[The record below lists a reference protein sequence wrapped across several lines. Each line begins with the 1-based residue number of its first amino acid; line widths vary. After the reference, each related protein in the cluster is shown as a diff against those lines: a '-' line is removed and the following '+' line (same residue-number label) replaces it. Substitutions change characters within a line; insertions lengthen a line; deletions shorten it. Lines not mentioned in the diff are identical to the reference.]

1 MKKFGLAIP
10 PPHQN
15 NRLVSNSYLDS
26 GRTLV
31 EMLSVLA
38 IMGVLSLIGLYSYR
52 QAIAKMHANKL
63 IYEANKRATV
73 VSTQIIFV
81 NGKGNLNEFTTN
93 EFGYG
98 TFPTG
103 EITPHGEQFDISI
116 TGVAK
121 DICQKMQNN
130 VGGMIVG
137 FAPETCTE
145 ENTIALTYNNDLSE
159 TPMVSN
165 GSGSARTP
173 LPEDGPAADDGTTC
187 SGERKGECQVCNN
200 GVYIDSD
207 AYCLTHGGGS
217 CIAGEC
223 KTLGCTSNGD
233 CRTIDPDN
241 CGNGECFCHFKNN
254 VDNCTG
260 PLTSG
265 TCTLKSTKY
274 ARTVTLNG
282 RDYIIGSYN
291 GTKNLDWYSAK
302 NFCAAY
308 GQRMMTLAELGC
320 TTSSCPSDSLYTQI
334 YTALGGAS
342 TWALDES
349 SNCRTYYVSGTNRVS
364 PCTKSD
370 GYALV
375 YCH

>member
-1 MKKFGLAIP
+1 MMK
-10 PPHQN
+10 HN
-15 NRLVSNSYLDS
+15 ES
-26 GRTLV
+26 GRTML
-31 EMLSVLA
+31 EMLGVFA

-52 QAIAKMHANKL
+52 YAITKLHANEL

-73 VSTQIIFV
+73 VSAQILFV
-81 NGKGNLNEFTTN
+81 NGIGNLNEFTAN

-103 EITPHGEQFDISI
+103 EIMPHGEQFDISI

-121 DICQKMQNN
+121 DICQNMKNN
-130 VGGMIVG
+130 IGGVIVG
-137 FAPETCTE
+137 FSPETCAE
-145 ENTIALTYNNDLSE
+145 ENTITLTYNNDLSE
-159 TPMVSN
+159 APIEN
-165 GSGSARTP
+165 SGAGGVRVP
-173 LPEDGPAADDGTTC
+173 LPEDGLTADDGSAC

-200 GVYIDSD
+200 GVYVDSD
-207 AYCLTHGGGS
+207 AVCIAKGGGM
-217 CIAGEC
+217 CIDGKC
-223 KTLGCTSNGD
+223 KTLGCLSNGD
-233 CRTIDPDN
+233 CRSIDPTN

-274 ARTVTLNG
+274 LRTITLNG
-282 RDYIIGSYN
+282 HDYVIGSYN

-320 TTSSCPSDSLYTQI
+320 TSSSCSTDSLYTQI

-342 TWALDES
+342 TWVLDER
-349 SNCRTYYVSGTNRVS
+349 SNCWTYYVSGTSRVS

-375 YCH
+375 YCP